1 MKILTKSEEQERML
15 PVRPREISIRV
26 KEEINKDTIQDIF
39 ESILSSRTIEE
50 FVERD
55 FILSDIC
62 DRLYQEEDSKSNM
75 DIDFYGILNKVKG
88 IYDDQITHF
97 VDCLQDH
104 EFNLYFQHYL
114 QYRIH
119 RLDKL
124 FQEDTRR
131 TKLTEY
137 SKEQLEL
144 FFQDSTYNH
153 QEKVIRILYKQNRK
167 DLLFLIS
174 KGFGVSLRQFQFE
187 SPLSFDSEEDEVHI
201 EIPEEDVEDDLYY
214 LL

>member
-26 KEEINKDTIQDIF
+26 KEEINKQTVQDIF
-39 ESILSSRTIEE
+39 DLILSSRTIEE
-50 FVERD
+50 FVEQD
-55 FILSDIC
+55 YILNEIC
-62 DRLYQEEDSKSNM
+62 ERLYQEDDSKTNM
-75 DIDFYGILNKVKG
+75 NIDFYGILTKVKG
-88 IYDDQITHF
+88 IYDDQITCF

-114 QYRIH
+114 QYRIN

-131 TKLTEY
+131 TKLSEY
-137 SKEQLEL
+137 SKERLEL
-144 FFQDSTYNH
+144 FFQDSTYND

-167 DLLFLIS
+167 DILFLIS

-201 EIPEEDVEDDLYY
+201 EIPEDVEDDLSY

>member
-1 MKILTKSEEQERML
+1 MKILTKSEEQERMF
-15 PVRPREISIRV
+15 PVKPKEVCIRV

-39 ESILSSRTIEE
+39 DLILSSKTVEE

-55 FILSDIC
+55 YVLNDIC
-62 DRLYQEEDSKSNM
+62 DRLYQEEDSKNNM
-75 DIDFYGILNKVKG
+75 NIDFYGILTKVKG
-88 IYDDQITHF
+88 IYDDQITCF

-114 QYRIH
+114 QYRIN

-131 TKLTEY
+131 TKLSEY
-137 SKEQLEL
+137 SKERLEL
-144 FFQDSTYNH
+144 FFQDSTYND

-167 DLLFLIS
+167 DILFLIS

-201 EIPEEDVEDDLYY
+201 EIPEDVEDDLSY

>member
-1 MKILTKSEEQERML
+1 VKILTKSEEQERML

-131 TKLTEY
+131 TKLSEY
-137 SKEQLEL
+137 SKERLEL
-144 FFQDSTYNH
+144 FFQDSTYND

-167 DLLFLIS
+167 DILFLIS

-201 EIPEEDVEDDLYY
+201 EIPEDVEDDLSY

>member
-131 TKLTEY
+131 TKLSEY
-137 SKEQLEL
+137 SKERLEL
-144 FFQDSTYNH
+144 FFQDSTYND

-167 DLLFLIS
+167 DILFLIS

-201 EIPEEDVEDDLYY
+201 EIPEDVEDDLSY

>member
-1 MKILTKSEEQERML
+1 ML

-39 ESILSSRTIEE
+39 DLILSSKTVEE

-55 FILSDIC
+55 YILNDIC
-62 DRLYQEEDSKSNM
+62 ERLYQEDDSKTNM
-75 DIDFYGILNKVKG
+75 NIDFYGILTKVKG
-88 IYDDQITHF
+88 IYDDQITYF

-114 QYRIH
+114 QYRVN

-131 TKLTEY
+131 TKLSEY
-137 SKEQLEL
+137 SKERLEL
-144 FFQDSTYNH
+144 FFQDSTYND

-167 DLLFLIS
+167 DILFLIS

-201 EIPEEDVEDDLYY
+201 EIPEDVEDDLSY

>member
-15 PVRPREISIRV
+15 PVRPKEILIRV
-26 KEEINKDTIQDIF
+26 KEEINKQTVQDIF
-39 ESILSSRTIEE
+39 DLILSSKTVEE

-55 FILSDIC
+55 YILNDIC
-62 DRLYQEEDSKSNM
+62 DRLYQEEDSKTNM
-75 DIDFYGILNKVKG
+75 AIDFYGILTKVKG
-88 IYDDQITHF
+88 IYDDQITSF
-97 VDCLQDH
+97 VESLQDH
-104 EFNLYFQHYL
+104 EFNLYFQYYL

-124 FQEDTRR
+124 FHEDTRR
-131 TKLTEY
+131 TKLSEY
-137 SKEQLEL
+137 SKEQLEV
-144 FFQDSTYNH
+144 FFQDSTYND
-153 QEKVIRILYKQNRK
+153 QEKVVRIFYKQNRK

-201 EIPEEDVEDDLYY
+201 EIPEDVEDDFSY

>member
-1 MKILTKSEEQERML
+1 VKILTKSEEQERML
-15 PVRPREISIRV
+15 PVRPKEICIRV
-26 KEEINKDTIQDIF
+26 KEEINNQTVQDIF
-39 ESILSSRTIEE
+39 DLILSSKTVEE

-55 FILSDIC
+55 YILNDIC
-62 DRLYQEEDSKSNM
+62 DRLYQEEDSKNNM
-75 DIDFYGILNKVKG
+75 DIDFYGILTKVKG
-88 IYDDQITHF
+88 IYDDQITFF

-131 TKLTEY
+131 TKLSEY
-137 SKEQLEL
+137 SKERLEL
-144 FFQDSTYNH
+144 FFQDSTYND
-153 QEKVIRILYKQNRK
+153 QEKVVRIFYKHNRK

-187 SPLSFDSEEDEVHI
+187 SPLSFDSDEDEVHI
-201 EIPEEDVEDDLYY
+201 EIPEDVEDDFSY

>member
-39 ESILSSRTIEE
+39 ELILSSKTIEE
-50 FVERD
+50 FVEQD
-55 FILSDIC
+55 YILNDIC
-62 DRLYQEEDSKSNM
+62 ERLYQEDDSKTNM
-75 DIDFYGILNKVKG
+75 NIDFYGILTKVKG
-88 IYDDQITHF
+88 IYDDQITYF

-114 QYRIH
+114 QYRIN

-131 TKLTEY
+131 TKLSEY
-137 SKEQLEL
+137 SKERLEL
-144 FFQDSTYNH
+144 FFQDSTYND

-167 DLLFLIS
+167 DILFLIS

-201 EIPEEDVEDDLYY
+201 EIPEDVEDDLSY

>member
-1 MKILTKSEEQERML
+1 VKILTKSEEQERMF

-114 QYRIH
+114 QYRIY

-131 TKLTEY
+131 TKLSEY
-137 SKEQLEL
+137 SKERLEL
-144 FFQDSTYNH
+144 FFQDSTYND

-201 EIPEEDVEDDLYY
+201 EIPEDVEDDLSY